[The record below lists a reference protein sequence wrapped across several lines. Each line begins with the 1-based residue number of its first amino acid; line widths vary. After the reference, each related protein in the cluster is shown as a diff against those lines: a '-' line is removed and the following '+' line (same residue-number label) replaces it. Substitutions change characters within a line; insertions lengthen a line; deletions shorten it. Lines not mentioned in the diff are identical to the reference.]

1 MSNKPAPTQEL
12 AKQEFFPDRAAF
24 KDDQGA
30 YLTQSLFLEVGYNKD
45 RAIYTFNDEDKEY
58 KGKVF
63 KSLRKL
69 YLETEDP
76 TEYVFATRYLHG
88 WDHWQRIVNND
99 ILLERIEKWREEL
112 EVKLRSKGVRAML
125 ALTDSNATAAKWAV
139 DGLWRTKA
147 GSGRKTAAQKRK
159 EERVQQR
166 VQADTSDDVSRVT
179 SIMRSR
185 QQNE

>member
-1 MSNKPAPTQEL
+1 MSNKQNVIQERSE
-12 AKQEFFPDRAAF
+12 QEFFPDRAAF

-58 KGKVF
+58 KGKIF

-76 TEYVFATRYLHG
+76 TEYIFATRYLHG
-88 WDHWQRIVNND
+88 WDHWQRIVNNE

-125 ALTDSNATAAKWAV
+125 SLTESNATAAKWAV
-139 DGLWRTKA
+139 DGLWARSKP
-147 GSGRKTAAQKRK
+147 GRKTAAQKRK
-159 EERVQQR
+159 EERVQKR
-166 VQADTSDDVSRVT
+166 VTDDTRDDVSRVT
-179 SIMRSR
+179 SIMRNKPA
-185 QQNE
+185 NE